1 MLRDWTGL
9 LVAECAFVK
18 NRIIDFSRDRI
29 VDARGKGTPLYNPYR
44 YVQPR
49 LRVWFLGLSVLKMG
63 IDSAHVDLK
72 SGVVF
77 ERITRAYERSY
88 RFNSKLMRTK

>member
-1 MLRDWTGL
+1 MLRDWAGL

-18 NRIIDFSRDRI
+18 SRIIDFSRDRI
-29 VDARGKGTPLYNPYR
+29 VDARGKGTPLYKPYR

-49 LRVWFLGLSVLKMG
+49 LRVCFLGLSVLKTG
-63 IDSAHVDLK
+63 IHSAHFDLK

-77 ERITRAYERSY
+77 ERTTRAYERSY
-88 RFNSKLMRTK
+88 GFNSKLIRTK

>member
-29 VDARGKGTPLYNPYR
+29 VDARGKGTPLYKPYR

>member
-1 MLRDWTGL
+1 M
-9 LVAECAFVK
+9 K

-29 VDARGKGTPLYNPYR
+29 VDTRGKGTPLYNPYR

-49 LRVWFLGLSVLKMG
+49 LRVWFLGLSVLKTG
-63 IDSAHVDLK
+63 IHSAHFDLK

-77 ERITRAYERSY
+77 ERITIAYERSY

>member
-1 MLRDWTGL
+1 MLRDWAGL

-29 VDARGKGTPLYNPYR
+29 VDARGKGTPLYKPYR

-49 LRVWFLGLSVLKMG
+49 LRVWFLGLSVLKTG

>member
-1 MLRDWTGL
+1 MLRDWAGL

-29 VDARGKGTPLYNPYR
+29 VDARGKGTPLYKPYR

-49 LRVWFLGLSVLKMG
+49 LRVWFLSLSVLKTG

-77 ERITRAYERSY
+77 ERITIAYERSY

>member
-18 NRIIDFSRDRI
+18 NRIIDFSRDRT
-29 VDARGKGTPLYNPYR
+29 VDTRGKGTPLYNPYR

>member
-1 MLRDWTGL
+1 MLRDWAGL

-29 VDARGKGTPLYNPYR
+29 VDARGKGTPLYKPYR

-49 LRVWFLGLSVLKMG
+49 LRVWFLGLSVLKRG

>member
-18 NRIIDFSRDRI
+18 NRVIDFSRDRI
-29 VDARGKGTPLYNPYR
+29 VDARGKGTPLYKPYR